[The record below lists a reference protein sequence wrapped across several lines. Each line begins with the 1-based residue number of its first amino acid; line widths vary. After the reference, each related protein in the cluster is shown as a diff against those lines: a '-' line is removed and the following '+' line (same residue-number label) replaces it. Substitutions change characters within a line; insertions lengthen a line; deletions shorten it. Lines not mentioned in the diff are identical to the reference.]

1 MYKAASYETIFFNIL
16 PQNTSPVELFLKSYL
31 KKANKNYLKTLAS
44 SHGNSKDLLS
54 SFLAMR
60 QVDISFECTLHG
72 ALMQRLLPRVPKW
85 VGQQC

>member
-1 MYKAASYETIFFNIL
+1 M
-16 PQNTSPVELFLKSYL
+16 LFLKSYFKEKE
-31 KKANKNYLKTLAS
+31 KKYYLKTLAS